1 VLVCIKKS
9 KYRSRDIALGTCS
22 SLFAKARIAAALL
35 QQEKN
40 KTEDIQRGRVNIT
53 GFM

>member
-1 VLVCIKKS
+1 LQ
-9 KYRSRDIALGTCS
+9 
-22 SLFAKARIAAALL
+22 FAEATSAAALS

-40 KTEDIQRGRVNIT
+40 NFAEVQRGRVNIT